1 VRRWLRVVVGGTLAV
16 CAALVLRA
24 VADYDNERSL
34 WQLFGVVAVTAAG
47 AALGTL
53 TRSRTQAATERVLAA
68 ATQEQLKIA
77 QDLHDGVGHGLAV
90 IAMQAG
96 VGLHVL
102 DQDPAAARAAL
113 EAIRDSARES
123 LEALR
128 AELATISG
136 EPAPLRPRHGVA
148 DLDELVDRVRTAG
161 LEVELEGSP
170 GELAEPV
177 DAVVYGVVQEGLT
190 NALRHAG
197 ATSVSVRLDRSPE
210 RVAVTVE
217 DDGRGTSNGAGPDE
231 GTGLGLRGM
240 RERVLALG
248 GDFSAGPRPAGGFAV
263 SAVLPL

>member
-1 VRRWLRVVVGGTLAV
+1 M
-16 CAALVLRA
+16 
-24 VADYDNERSL
+24 
-34 WQLFGVVAVTAAG
+34 
-47 AALGTL
+47 
-53 TRSRTQAATERVLAA
+53 A
-68 ATQEQLKIA
+68 ATQEQLRIA

-102 DQDPAAARAAL
+102 DRDPAAARAAL
-113 EAIRDSARES
+113 EAIRGSARES

-128 AELATISG
+128 AELASISG
-136 EPAPLRPRHGVA
+136 EPAPRRPRHGAA

-161 LEVELEGSP
+161 LTVELTGSP
-170 GELAEPV
+170 GQLDEPV

-190 NALRHAG
+190 NVLRHAG
-197 ATSVSVRLDRSPE
+197 ATSVSVRLERSPE
-210 RVAVTVE
+210 RLAVIVE
-217 DDGRGTSNGAGPDE
+217 DDGRGAHDAAEPDE

-248 GDFSAGPRPAGGFAV
+248 GDFSAGPRPTGGFAV